1 MLNVIFIISMLCFLT
16 NAKEYKAVDELSLPQ
31 YMGSW
36 YEVYQDNFDK
46 LFQNNARCS
55 KATYRIVDDN
65 KVSVLNEE
73 INSSNEYENI
83 EGYAFYKDDDCC
95 GYLTVHLDGQ
105 TDAPYWVLE
114 LGPIKDDLYEY
125 AIVSDNQGYSLFVL
139 TRDVDRFFKYYNEDV
154 LVSLKE
160 FGFDKKYNSPIE
172 MNQTNCSII
181 TYKS

>member
-1 MLNVIFIISMLCFLT
+1 
-16 NAKEYKAVDELSLPQ
+16 
-31 YMGSW
+31 
-36 YEVYQDNFDK
+36 
-46 LFQNNARCS
+46 
-55 KATYRIVDDN
+55 
-65 KVSVLNEE
+65 
-73 INSSNEYENI
+73 
-83 EGYAFYKDDDCC
+83 
-95 GYLTVHLDGQ
+95 
-105 TDAPYWVLE
+105 